1 MVRFGRRTLYL
12 GGLIMLFMFLFIVS
26 FIALAHTSS
35 SSTSWATGSMLFVY
49 TFVYDST
56 VSPVCYSLVAELS
69 SSRLRTRT
77 IVISRNLYNV
87 VSIVNGVII
96 PYMLNSEAWNWR
108 AKPVSSGEV
117 CASFVCYGRITVSP
131 SRKAGLMVSLMCCL
145 SEVLARGSSARPQLM
160 LSRLT
165 MRRWLLRI
173 RVRTTALNN
182 SRHSRQRLAIHENRG

>member
-1 MVRFGRRTLYL
+1 MTTDGAFDLSLIQYAIGMVETSLSWVLMVRFGRRTLYL

-35 SSTSWATGSMLFVY
+35 SCTSWATGSMLFVY

-96 PYMLNSEAWNWR
+96 PYMLNSEA
-108 AKPVSSGEV
+108 
-117 CASFVCYGRITVSP
+117 
-131 SRKAGLMVSLMCCL
+131 
-145 SEVLARGSSARPQLM
+145 
-160 LSRLT
+160 
-165 MRRWLLRI
+165 
-173 RVRTTALNN
+173 
-182 SRHSRQRLAIHENRG
+182 